1 VICEYDVCCVC
12 DDEMFFFMIG
22 RFVKTIE
29 KIEMLFLDLV
39 EYIYQAKRRTK
50 RMTMT
55 KTASM
60 SPAVRAAAL
69 KREKKA
75 AAVLARAAG
84 KAAVAEKRAAFEAAW
99 LEGVRNGREEIE
111 KKVQVA
117 RKALGLGKND
127 PNPSGVFEMKEKW
140 EFEMMSALRKK
151 LLGQ

>member
-1 VICEYDVCCVC
+1 
-12 DDEMFFFMIG
+12 MI
-22 RFVKTIE
+22 
-29 KIEMLFLDLV
+29 FLDLV
-39 EYIYQAKRRTK
+39 EYSYQAKRRTN
-50 RMTMT
+50 RTITIEMT
-55 KTASM
+55 KTTTTTTTTTTM
-60 SPAVRAAAL
+60 NPAVRAAAL

-75 AAVLARAAG
+75 AAVAARAAG

-111 KKVQVA
+111 KKVLAA

-127 PNPSGVFEMKEKW
+127 PNPSGLFEMKEKW

>member
-1 VICEYDVCCVC
+1 
-12 DDEMFFFMIG
+12 MI
-22 RFVKTIE
+22 
-29 KIEMLFLDLV
+29 FLDLV
-39 EYIYQAKRRTK
+39 EYSYRAKRRTN
-50 RMTMT
+50 RTITIEMT
-55 KTASM
+55 KTTTTTTM
-60 SPAVRAAAL
+60 NPAVRAAAL

-75 AAVLARAAG
+75 AAVAARAAG

-111 KKVQVA
+111 KKVLAA

-127 PNPSGVFEMKEKW
+127 PNPSGLFEMKEKW

>member
-1 VICEYDVCCVC
+1 
-12 DDEMFFFMIG
+12 MI
-22 RFVKTIE
+22 
-29 KIEMLFLDLV
+29 FLDLV
-39 EYIYQAKRRTK
+39 EYSYQAKRRTN
-50 RMTMT
+50 RTITIEMT
-55 KTASM
+55 KTTTTTTM
-60 SPAVRAAAL
+60 NPAVRAAAL

-75 AAVLARAAG
+75 AAVAARAAG

-111 KKVQVA
+111 KKVLAA

-127 PNPSGVFEMKEKW
+127 PNPSGLFEMKEKW

>member
-1 VICEYDVCCVC
+1 
-12 DDEMFFFMIG
+12 MI
-22 RFVKTIE
+22 
-29 KIEMLFLDLV
+29 FLDLV
-39 EYIYQAKRRTK
+39 EYSYQAKRRTN
-50 RMTMT
+50 RTITIEMT
-55 KTASM
+55 KTTTTTM
-60 SPAVRAAAL
+60 NPAVRAAAL

-75 AAVLARAAG
+75 AAVAARAAG

-111 KKVQVA
+111 KKVLAA

-127 PNPSGVFEMKEKW
+127 PNPSGLFEMKEKW